1 MKGRAKS
8 RRGGSPKGRYGA
20 ARRKVYL
27 RPATLPAPQRE
38 WEKMPYSDSD
48 AKAYLAA
55 IVDYSADAIISKN
68 LSGTITSWNRGAHQ
82 LYGYSAEE
90 AIGRSIS
97 ILVPADRLDELAWI
111 SERVTRGER
120 VDGLETVRLAKDGR
134 RIDVSL
140 TLSPIL
146 RRNGSIRGISIIAR
160 DIGARVRAER
170 ALRESEKRYRTL
182 VEMAPDAILVHKDGS
197 IVYANC
203 AALGISGAQSL
214 DELRARASI
223 LDLIHPDDRDEVR
236 TRLQDLL
243 DGEEIPLR
251 EYRLQRLDGTAIS
264 VELASTVIDYQGTA
278 SIQSIARDV
287 SQRKRQEEARE
298 RMLKALSFERAR
310 FEAVVCQMPVGVMIA
325 EAPSGKIMYDN
336 LRSREI
342 LSVDAGQVNGVADYL
357 RYQLRGLDRSLLPLE
372 RYPMVRA
379 LKGEE
384 VREEEVEIELGD
396 GTFAYLIVNAA
407 PIRDSAGNISAAL
420 AAFMDITMRR
430 KADLA
435 LQSSEE
441 RLNVAVET
449 AGLGIFHWDFTTDV
463 LDWSP
468 LAKEHYGLPA
478 AREITPPLLRQACHP
493 EDWDHFSRALQE
505 ALAPQNGNFAA
516 EYRTVGIAD
525 GKLRWLTS
533 RGKVTFDQ
541 DGNPLQITG
550 ACLDITHIVEAEKAL
565 KDEIAE
571 RLRTVE
577 ELRKQE
583 QLLIRQ
589 GRLAAMGE
597 MIGNIAH
604 QWRQPLNTLGLIVQ
618 ELPRMYAHEL
628 FSQEYLEASVAKAM
642 QVINYMSKTIDG
654 FRNFF
659 GQDKEKE
666 YFRACDVLTR
676 TVSIVEA
683 AFTELNMRIEM
694 EMDQV
699 VEVYG
704 YPNEFSQVILNILVN
719 AKDAILERKV
729 PDPKVTLHLSKE
741 DGRAVITI
749 TDNGGGIPPDLID
762 KIFDPYF
769 TTKAPDKGT
778 GIGLFMS
785 KTIIEKNMGGSL
797 TVRNTAD
804 GAEFRIEV

>member
-8 RRGGSPKGRYGA
+8 RRGGSPKGRHGGV
-20 ARRKVYL
+20 RRKRQL
-27 RPATLPAPQRE
+27 RPVTLPAPQRE
-38 WEKMPYSDSD
+38 WEKMPYSDGD

-68 LSGTITSWNRGAHQ
+68 LSGIITSWNRGAQQ

-90 AIGRSIS
+90 AIGQPIS
-97 ILVPADRLDELAWI
+97 MLVPEDRLEELKRI
-111 SERVTRGER
+111 TERIASGQR
-120 VDGLETVRLAKDGR
+120 VDGLETVRITKGGKRLE
-134 RIDVSL
+134 VSL

-146 RRNGSIRGISIIAR
+146 RRNGTIRGISVISR
-160 DIGARVRAER
+160 DIGDRVRAER
-170 ALRESEKRYRTL
+170 ALKESEKRYRNL
-182 VEMAPDAILVHKDGS
+182 VEMAPDAILVHKEGI

-203 AALGISGAQSL
+203 AALGICGAQSL
-214 DELRARASI
+214 AELRERVSI
-223 LDLIHPDDRDEVR
+223 LDLIHPEDRDEVA

-264 VELASTVIDYQGTA
+264 VEMASTVIDYQGSA

-298 RMLKALSFERAR
+298 RMLKDLSFERAR
-310 FEAVVCQMPVGVMIA
+310 FETMVCQMPVGVMIA
-325 EAPSGKIMYDN
+325 EAPGGKLLYDN
-336 LRSREI
+336 LKSHEI
-342 LSVDAGQVNGVADYL
+342 LRQEVTPVERVADFAQWKL
-357 RYQLRGLDRSLLPLE
+357 RRLDHSLMPLDA
-372 RYPMVRA
+372 YPIVRA
-379 LKGEE
+379 LRGEE
-384 VREEEVEIELGD
+384 VREEEVEIERDD
-396 GTFAYLIVNAA
+396 GTLAYLIVNAA
-407 PIRDSAGNISAAL
+407 PIRDPAGQVVAAL
-420 AAFMDITMRR
+420 AAFLDITMRK
-430 KADLA
+430 KAVIA

-449 AGLGIFHWDFTTDV
+449 AGLGIFHWDFTTNV

-468 LAKEHYGLPA
+468 LAKEHYGLPP
-478 AREITPPLLRQACHP
+478 EQGITPPLLRQACHP
-493 EDWDHFSRALQE
+493 EDWDHFNRALQE
-505 ALAPQNGNFAA
+505 ALDPQHGTFAA
-516 EYRTVGIAD
+516 EYRTVGIED
-525 GKLRWLTS
+525 GKVRWLTS

-541 DGNPLQITG
+541 EGHPLQITG

-565 KDEIAE
+565 KDEIAQ

-577 ELRKQE
+577 ELRRQE

-628 FSQEYLEASVAKAM
+628 FSREYLDASVAKAM

-659 GQDKEKE
+659 GQDKDKE
-666 YFRACDVLTR
+666 YFRACEVLTR

-683 AFTELNMRIEM
+683 AFTELNMRIEL
-694 EMDQV
+694 ELDQV
-699 VEVYG
+699 AEVYG

-729 PDPKVTLHLSKE
+729 PNPKVTLHLTKE
-741 DGRAVITI
+741 NDRAVITI
-749 TDNGGGIPPDLID
+749 ADNGGGIPPEVID
-762 KIFDPYF
+762 RIFDPYF